1 MNHFTVNADASAPSF
16 LDAQTL
22 ATPQIF
28 AGAGLVINVFLL
40 DNGEDDIA
48 TAIDELVMEIKPARS
63 DRPDGVPEVGDPVIL
78 RKTLASLTPETLLSN
93 TGSGYHVQF
102 TLSAAETVLGLW
114 DRVFV
119 SIYGS
124 VSETTKIWAAGFA
137 QVKKYISLP
146 GIVDPLL
153 ALDRHHAML
162 KIEDGNALIYYWNAA
177 TGNLDVAPILVAG
190 LVGPSAITGLS
201 TAGNNFYVGTNGAG
215 EPGIYS
221 LEGFMLSENFTGAGM
236 TPVNLASAVV
246 GTPGNLHY
254 YGTNAAGAK
263 GFYPLPSPTKVL
275 ASAAIATHTDSAT
288 WTQKIASTA
297 SIVSGQLYKITIS
310 YGWNHDA
317 DTNDFIARATI
328 GGVAIGSESAVIHQQ
343 EPKDAES
350 GTDVTGAGTDQRH
363 RYTGVFLW
371 TAPTSNATAAVI
383 LDFSTTSNGIKSTMW
398 DAVFIIE
405 AF

>member
-1 MNHFTVNADASAPSF
+1 MNHFTINADAAAPGF
-16 LDAQTL
+16 LDANTL
-22 ATPQIF
+22 TTPLIF
-28 AGAGLVINVFLL
+28 AGAGLVINVFLK
-40 DNGEDDIA
+40 DDGENDIA

-63 DRPDGVPEVGDPVIL
+63 DRPDGVPEEGDPVIL

-119 SIYGS
+119 SIYGT

-162 KIEDGNALIYYWNAA
+162 KIEGGNALIYYWNAA

-201 TAGNNFYVGTNGAG
+201 TAGNNYYVGTNAAG

-221 LEGFMLSENFTGAGM
+221 LGGFMLSANFTGDGM
-236 TPVNLASAVV
+236 TPVNLATAIAGS
-246 GTPGNLHY
+246 PGAKFY
-254 YGTNAAGAK
+254 YGTNAAGTK
-263 GFYPLPSPTKVL
+263 GFHSLQPTKVL
-275 ASAAIATHTDSAT
+275 ASAAIATHTDSST
-288 WTQKIASTA
+288 WTQKINSTA
-297 SIVSGQLYKITIS
+297 SIVSGQMYKITIS
-310 YGWNHDA
+310 YGWNHDSETA
-317 DTNDFIARATI
+317 RFVARATI
-328 GGVAIGSESAVIHQQ
+328 GGVAISAESTVIHMQ
-343 EPKDAES
+343 EPKDAATAGS
-350 GTDVTGAGTDQRH
+350 DVTGSGTDQRH
-363 RYTGVFLW
+363 HFTGVYLW
-371 TAPTSNATAAVI
+371 TAAATNTTAAVI
-383 LDFSTTSNGIKSTMW
+383 LEFSTTTNSIKSTMW

-405 AF
+405 AI